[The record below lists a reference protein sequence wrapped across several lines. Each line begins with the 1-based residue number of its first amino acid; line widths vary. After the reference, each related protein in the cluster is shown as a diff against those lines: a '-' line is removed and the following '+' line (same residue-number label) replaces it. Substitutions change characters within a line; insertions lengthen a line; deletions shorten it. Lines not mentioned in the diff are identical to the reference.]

1 MRPLKFKLSDTTL
14 VSDVN
19 QTLSNLLSQVNKTNK
34 TVGGVSARVA
44 INTRDISSL
53 PSDADSVPV
62 GAMVADLPCTTMGNH
77 GTGLNT
83 DAVTY
88 SFMVS
93 ASGILQTPAKWT
105 ITVNVAVGPIAWQNW
120 VVARTLPGSLTVID
134 YTPITWGGTQNPT
147 MSAGLNTSDTV
158 TLQLD
163 TAHDYWFMAYSV
175 HQTGKT
181 MYSVG
186 SQYGANSQGGV
197 VTGGTGNTAPYFN
210 DYTNG
215 AAGVPGTVV
224 PPNTAFGLWLSPW
237 QAA

>member
-34 TVGGVSARVA
+34 TVSGVSQRVTQLA
-44 INTRDISSL
+44 GSSPTPDPDL
-53 PSDADSVPV
+53 TPA
-62 GAMVADLPCTTMGNH
+62 GTNVADLPSTTMGNH

-88 SFMVS
+88 SFLVC
-93 ASGILQTPAKWT
+93 ASGIVATPAKWT
-105 ITVNVAVGPIAWQNW
+105 ITVNVATGPIAWQNW

-147 MSAGLNTSDTV
+147 MSTGLNTSDPV
-158 TLQLD
+158 ALQID

-175 HQTGKT
+175 HQTGKL
-181 MYSVG
+181 MYSYVA
-186 SQYGANSQGGV
+186 QYGTNSEGGV
-197 VTGGTGNTAPYFN
+197 ITGGTGQTSPYFN

-215 AAGVPGTVV
+215 AVGSPNTIV
-224 PPNTAFGLWLSPW
+224 PPNTAYGLWLSPW